1 MSMVKRVVTAVVA
14 TGAAVVSASGG
25 AAAQPST
32 GQASSAAVT
41 CIGTSFSVKLSTNQ
55 AICNSGYSL
64 VMQDNGDL
72 VLRRSNGS
80 ACYASGTRAPGDA
93 TATFHGGWDVQP
105 YVDIDSVSQG
115 FRGRIWGA
123 NRLPAVGTNA
133 NVNNKGEFWIG
144 YRKIGYC

>member
-1 MSMVKRVVTAVVA
+1 MPVMKRVLTAIVA
-14 TGAAVVSASGG
+14 TGAVVSTSGG
-25 AAAQPST
+25 VAAAQ
-32 GQASSAAVT
+32 ASEPAYTAAVT
-41 CIGTSFSVKLSTNQ
+41 CIGTSFSGQLGTNQ
-55 AICNSGYSL
+55 AICNSGYM
-64 VMQDNGDL
+64 VIMQDNGDL

-93 TATFHGGWDVQP
+93 TASFHGGWDVQP
-105 YVDIDSVSQG
+105 YVDINSVSQG

-123 NRLPAVGTNA
+123 NRLPSIGTNA